1 VKYHL
6 RSASRSGVVHLTF
19 ARSQCSLVAMRQLT
33 TSLSRAASILLRRFS
48 FFALRDEWSV
58 LRRTLIETHDRH
70 ISGLR
75 HRIPDVVVRALIAG
89 EDHRFSE
96 HDGLDLVAVARA
108 IWRFAVS
115 RRIEGASTI
124 EQQLI
129 RTLSG
134 RREKHF
140 SRKIREI
147 ILAIRVSSAIPK
159 EDIPGVYLSVAYFG
173 WHMNGFDAACRHLGL
188 DAKSIDGSQAARL
201 IGRLKHPQPKNPSLN
216 YLRRVS
222 WWAGQ
227 IAERLDAG
235 SSSQI
240 ETQSATAM
248 VEVTDG
254 GRS

>member
-1 VKYHL
+1 
-6 RSASRSGVVHLTF
+6 VVSSIDL
-19 ARSQCSLVAMRQLT
+19 AKSQCSLVAMGQLM

-48 FFALRDEWSV
+48 FFALREEWSV
-58 LRRTLIETHDRH
+58 LRTTLVETHDRYV
-70 ISGLR
+70 SGLR
-75 HRIPDVVVRALIAG
+75 HRMPEVVVRALIAG
-89 EDHRFSE
+89 EDHRFNQ

-108 IWRFAVS
+108 IWRFAVW

-129 RTLSG
+129 RTLTG
-134 RREKHF
+134 HREKHF
-140 SRKIREI
+140 SRKMKEI
-147 ILAIRVSSAIPK
+147 ILAIRVSGAIPK

-173 WHMNGFDAACRHLGL
+173 WRMNGFDAACRHLGL
-188 DAKSIDGSQAARL
+188 DVKSVDEFQAARL

-222 WWAGQ
+222 SWAGQ
-227 IAERLDAG
+227 IAERLEA
-235 SSSQI
+235 SSSSRI
-240 ETQSATAM
+240 ATKSPKGM